1 MIEVACERNGLCDHD
16 QRSFKAYL
24 SRWMGYTVLTAPW
37 TRELIM
43 PRLRASAVAAAK
55 QCSAGKGGCGLRWWQ
70 GGVNDGDVG
79 VGEQISA
86 LEVMQNLLVDQVSGP
101 VGEQTGGISKNDPTA
116 GSDGGNL
123 VIEHD
128 SISMADRAG
137 AGILTALVLFFMF
150 GGGWWL
156 VTGD

>member
-1 MIEVACERNGLCDHD
+1 M
-16 QRSFKAYL
+16 
-24 SRWMGYTVLTAPW
+24 
-37 TRELIM
+37 
-43 PRLRASAVAAAK
+43 
-55 QCSAGKGGCGLRWWQ
+55 
-70 GGVNDGDVG
+70 NDGEVG
-79 VGEQISA
+79 VGEQMSA

-128 SISMADRAG
+128 SISTADRAG
-137 AGILTALVLFFMF
+137 AGILTALVLFSMF